1 MGQSSTAKDRPTG
14 QPRHSSWKG
23 LFTRPI
29 YCFSIFHFSFSFLYT
44 YTHALIGTPTT
55 HVTRHLLKEKKNR
68 EKNKQKKRRPRFD
81 RCWMSAV
88 AGRPRILPCCTSNG
102 RGPGR
107 VSPGL
112 ADLTGR
118 CHRGLRKFPRQTPW
132 TREAGVLVLL
142 P

>member
-55 HVTRHLLKEKKNR
+55 HVTRHLLKEKKTGR
-68 EKNKQKKRRPRFD
+68 KTNKKK
-81 RCWMSAV
+81 
-88 AGRPRILPCCTSNG
+88 GG
-102 RGPGR
+102 Q
-107 VSPGL
+107 
-112 ADLTGR
+112 DLTD
-118 CHRGLRKFPRQTPW
+118 
-132 TREAGVLVLL
+132 AGCQQWPDGQGSSRAAQATAGARAVSR
-142 P
+142 PD